1 MAEHGNDPP
10 DPQRPRSLPTR
21 LLGIGARG
29 AQRAA
34 SVAGIDETVELVAE
48 EAIVRALESAAV
60 ERALVRVLQGPAVQE
75 ATEGL
80 LQSDAVERAV
90 LEALDSEMVDRIWE
104 RLLSSDEAQKLVER
118 VAQAPEVRAAL
129 AYQGVGLLE
138 DVGRQIGKVARRL
151 DDLIERVAWRLAG
164 NRRRT
169 EPAREVG
176 VVTRAI
182 ALAVDVGILNGVFFL
197 SSALLALIFSGALA
211 ADEGISAPALVLGA
225 GAWTVAGSV
234 YLLSFWSLSGQ
245 TPGMRFMGIRLDAEG
260 TRRIGLRRAAR
271 RLGGWAMSVITL
283 GVGFLGILLSTHRR
297 GLADRW
303 GGTSVLYAPS
313 RQEAPRPAAE

>member
-1 MAEHGNDPP
+1 MAEYGS
-10 DPQRPRSLPTR
+10 DPQGPERPRSLPTR

-104 RLLSSDEAQKLVER
+104 RLLSSDEAQQLVER

-138 DVGRQIGKVARRL
+138 DVGRQVAKVARRL
-151 DDLIERVAWRLAG
+151 DDLIERVAWRLTG
-164 NRRRT
+164 NRRRA

-211 ADEGISAPALVLGA
+211 AEEGISAPALALGA
-225 GAWTVAGSV
+225 SAWTIAGSI

-245 TPGMRFMGIRLDAEG
+245 TPGMRFMGIRLDAAG

-271 RLGGWAMSVITL
+271 RLGGWAVSVITL
-283 GVGFLGILLSTHRR
+283 GAGFLGILLSTHRR

-303 GGTSVLYAPS
+303 GRTSVLYAPS
-313 RQEAPRPAAE
+313 RQEAPRPAPE